1 MLASE
6 STETLHSAVRDGV
19 DDHQRLISREAT
31 ASDLRV
37 FYAGKPHP
45 TLRARV
51 VISQSGE
58 VLGVI
63 GLAREGLWSKFFSE
77 IREDLRSSL
86 PRVICLRTI
95 LKSMDFVRE
104 SKLPVFAIAQADEP
118 DSHRVLQRLGFVQV
132 DGDVYRWPS

>member
-1 MLASE
+1 
-6 STETLHSAVRDGV
+6 VRDGV
-19 DDHQRLISREAT
+19 HDHQRLISRVAT
-31 ASDLRV
+31 AADLRA

-51 VISQSGE
+51 VTSQSGE

-63 GLAREGLWSKFFSE
+63 GLAREGPWSKFFSE

-86 PRVICLRTI
+86 PRAICLRTI

-132 DGDVYRWPS
+132 DGDVYRWPT

>member
-1 MLASE
+1 VHGS
-6 STETLHSAVRDGV
+6 VCDGR

-31 ASDLRV
+31 AADIQA
-37 FYAGKPHP
+37 FYAGRPHP

-51 VISQSGE
+51 VTSSDGE

-63 GLAREGLWSKFFSE
+63 GLAREGPWSKFFSE
-77 IREDLRSSL
+77 IREALRASL
-86 PRVICLRTI
+86 SRAICLRTI
-95 LKSMDFVRE
+95 LKSMDYVRA

-132 DGDVYRWPS
+132 DGDVYRWPT